1 MHIAEIG
8 TVAKSL
14 PLLRQRLINSSFKAI
29 LQIVAYFL
37 QKRYD
42 KSDTQI
48 RLCEAASEEKEVAYV
63 IEQATKAVNVGDCHL
78 TR

>member
-29 LQIVAYFL
+29 LQIVAYFCKKVRGFSG
-37 QKRYD
+37 QTHQNYSD
-42 KSDTQI
+42 KTAIFQI
-48 RLCEAASEEKEVAYV
+48 VR
-63 IEQATKAVNVGDCHL
+63 H
-78 TR
+78 